1 MSNVS
6 LHSHCYTMFKNITVL
21 LSLIFILIFSSCIN
35 TCHEPK
41 KKKVKE
47 IIQDINEIEQFN
59 ADTSLVFDSLKL
71 NRFLNTYKSFD
82 YLKIDL
88 AQFYTNRNYSFA
100 WFDEN
105 GMLEQASNL
114 INHLIYAD
122 SEAIDISIPHRQEFI
137 DLLNYGVTDT
147 VFNVNDSITIYKE
160 LMLTAQ
166 YFNYAKQVW
175 EGGDDSARLKSGWF
189 IPRKKL
195 SYANL
200 LDSLTIGAKN
210 IFQNEPLYPQY
221 ALLKSKLKIYKTI
234 EKTGGFDSLYLTT
247 SKLSF
252 GDTNEVVALLRKR
265 LYQEKDIAE
274 DNSSARFDSIL
285 KIGIINYQIRN
296 GLKADGVVGKNLIKQ
311 MNIPVKTI
319 IQKLMVNMERCRWL
333 PSDTY
338 KDYFVVNIPDFKLY
352 VYENDTFSWNMN
364 VVVGK
369 VLTKT
374 VIFHGDMKYIVFSP
388 RWTIPSSIIASE
400 VLPAIKKNIGY
411 LAKKNF
417 EVVDFEGNVVNP
429 YTVKWNKYSANTLPY
444 KIVQKSGDD
453 NALGRV
459 KFLFPNSYNIYMH
472 DTPAKSYFSEQTRTF
487 SHGCVRLAEPKKLAQ
502 YILRNDTTWNEM
514 RIDTSMMQNHE
525 IKYTIPNSI
534 PVYIVYFTSWVDSKG
549 NLNLRNDIYGRD
561 ERLLEA
567 IIK

>member
-1 MSNVS
+1 MKSSSN
-6 LHSHCYTMFKNITVL
+6 LFLFLILVL
-21 LSLIFILIFSSCIN
+21 FLSSCIN
-35 TCHEPK
+35 TCKKPK
-41 KKKVKE
+41 KKEVKE
-47 IIQDINEIEQFN
+47 VIQEINEIEQFN
-59 ADTSLVFDSLKL
+59 GDTSLVFDSLKL
-71 NRFLNTYKSFD
+71 NRFLDTYTSFA
-82 YLKIDL
+82 YLKNDI
-88 AQFYTNRNYSFA
+88 AQFYSNRNYSFA
-100 WFDEN
+100 WFDQN

-114 INHLIYAD
+114 INHLVDTD
-122 SEAIDISIPHRQEFI
+122 SEEVDIAIPHRQEFI
-137 DLLNYGVTDT
+137 NLMTLGNADS
-147 VFNVNDSITIYKE
+147 VFNTKDSLTIYKE

-195 SYANL
+195 SYSNL
-200 LDSLTIGAKN
+200 LDTLTLGAKN
-210 IFQNEPLYPQY
+210 IFENEPLYPQY
-221 ALLKSKLKIYKTI
+221 ALLKNKLKIYKSI
-234 EKTGGFDSLYLTT
+234 EKNGGFDSLYLNVA
-247 SKLSF
+247 KLSI
-252 GDTNEVVALLRKR
+252 GDSNDVLVLIRKR
-265 LYQEKDIAE
+265 LYQEKDIDE
-274 DNSSARFDSIL
+274 NSASARFDSIL
-285 KIGIINYQIRN
+285 KYGIMHYQSRN
-296 GLKADGVVGKNLIKQ
+296 GLKADGVIGKNLIKQ
-311 MNIPVKTI
+311 MNIPAKTI

-333 PSDTY
+333 PSETY
-338 KDYFVVNIPDFKLY
+338 KDYFVINIPDFKLY

-374 VIFHGDMKYIVFSP
+374 VIFHGDMKYVVFSP

-417 EVVDFEGNVVNP
+417 EVVDFDGNVVNP
-429 YTVKWNKYSANTLPY
+429 YTVKWNKYTANTLPY

-472 DTPAKSYFSEQTRTF
+472 DTPAKSYFAEQTRTF

-514 RIDTSMMQNHE
+514 RIDTSMMQDHE
-525 IKYTIPNSI
+525 IRYTIPNPI

>member
-1 MSNVS
+1 MIGVS
-6 LHSHCYTMFKNITVL
+6 LPIMNKKISILLCVL
-21 LSLIFILIFSSCIN
+21 CVLGFSSCVK
-35 TCHEPK
+35 TCHESK
-41 KKKVKE
+41 RKKVKE
-47 IIQDINEIEQFN
+47 IIHDINEIEQFN

-71 NRFLNTYKSFD
+71 NRFLNTYTSFA
-82 YLKIDL
+82 YLKNDI
-88 AQFYTNRNYSFA
+88 AQFYSNRKYSFA
-100 WFDEN
+100 WFDDK

-114 INHLIYAD
+114 INHLVYAD
-122 SEAIDISIPHRQEFI
+122 SEDIDIVIPHREEFI
-137 DLLNYGVTDT
+137 NLMTIGNT
-147 VFNVNDSITIYKE
+147 DSIFNTEDSLTIYKE

-166 YFNYAKQVW
+166 YFNYAKKVW

-200 LDSLTIGAKN
+200 LDTLTSGAKN
-210 IFQNEPLYPQY
+210 IFENEPLYPQY
-221 ALLKSKLKIYKTI
+221 ALLKNKLKLYKNI
-234 EKTGGFDSLYLTT
+234 ERNGDFDSLYMNVP
-247 SKLSF
+247 KLVY
-252 GDTNEVVALLRKR
+252 GDSNEVIAKIRKR
-265 LYQEKDIAE
+265 FYLEKDIAE
-274 DNSSARFDSIL
+274 NSGSTVFDNTFKQAL
-285 KIGIINYQIRN
+285 MNYQSRN
-296 GLKADGVVGKNLIKQ
+296 GLKVDGVIGKNLIRQ
-311 MNIPVKTI
+311 MNIPARLIV
-319 IQKLMVNMERCRWL
+319 QKLMVNMERCRWL
-333 PSDTY
+333 PSETY
-338 KDYFVVNIPDFKLY
+338 SDYLVINIPDYKLY
-352 VYENDTFSWNMN
+352 VFENDTFSWNMN

-374 VIFHGDMKYIVFSP
+374 VIFHGDLKYIVFSP

-417 EVVDFEGNVVNP
+417 EVVDLNGKIINP
-429 YTVKWNKYSANTLPY
+429 YSVSWKKYTANTLPY

-502 YILRNDTTWNEM
+502 YILRNDTTWNEH
-514 RIDTSMMQNHE
+514 RIDTSMMQDYE
-525 IKYTIPNSI
+525 IKYIIEKPI

-549 NLNLRNDIYGRD
+549 NLNLREDIYGRD
-561 ERLLEA
+561 ERLLDA